1 MISMKEYARRR
12 KALMQLVGV
21 DGIVIVPS
29 APEQLRNGDA
39 VFPYRQYSD
48 FYYLTGFKEPE
59 AVLVLLPKRKE
70 GEFILFNRVRDPAH
84 EVWDGPRA
92 GQKGACRDFHADQ
105 AFPIGEFEAK
115 LPELIAGKK
124 TIHYPLGWSH
134 AFDAKIMKGVKAV
147 RGLARKGLLPP
158 NEFIDVADALHEMRV
173 IKSPA
178 EIRLIK
184 KAVEI
189 TVEAHKQAM
198 RACKPGKYEYE
209 LEAELSY
216 EFQRHGARYPAY
228 TPIVGAGKNS
238 CVLHYVDNNQKIQND
253 DVVLIDAGAEYEY
266 YAADVTRTLPA
277 NGKFSDEQRAIYNIV
292 LEAQLAAIKTVRP
305 GSPWSKAQDTI
316 IRIMTRGLMDLKI
329 LKGKLETLI
338 KEKAYLP
345 FYMHGSG
352 HWLGLD
358 VHDVGR
364 YRSTKDKWRTLKT
377 GMILTIEPGIYISA
391 GIKGV
396 HKRWHNIGVR
406 IEDDILVTQ
415 KGCEV
420 LSADVPKTVSD
431 IEALMAK

>member
-1 MISMKEYARRR
+1 
-12 KALMQLVGV
+12 
-21 DGIVIVPS
+21 
-29 APEQLRNGDA
+29 
-39 VFPYRQYSD
+39 
-48 FYYLTGFKEPE
+48 
-59 AVLVLLPKRKE
+59 
-70 GEFILFNRVRDPAH
+70 
-84 EVWDGPRA
+84 
-92 GQKGACRDFHADQ
+92 
-105 AFPIGEFEAK
+105 
-115 LPELIAGKK
+115 
-124 TIHYPLGWSH
+124 
-134 AFDAKIMKGVKAV
+134 
-147 RGLARKGLLPP
+147 
-158 NEFIDVADALHEMRV
+158 VADALHEMRV